1 MCVDTSTTND
11 SGKYGRRCHFLLL
24 ARTALEVGVDNR
36 VTDGRARSL
45 ELNARGVHVPDVIAV
60 SPDGGGCRRCSKD
73 SGAGNLGGIGSGGVA
88 ASIVGGHA
96 ELQNIMDTRWSVV
109 LIFVLL
115 CLDCDRKSA
124 TKKIR
129 ISHADTVIRF
139 SHSCRTYLGTY

>member
-73 SGAGNLGGIGSGGVA
+73 SGAGVFGGSGGVA

-96 ELQNIMDTRWSVV
+96 ELQNIKWILGGRSCFLLFFFAWIVTGRVPPKRSELAMLTRSFGSV
-109 LIFVLL
+109 I
-115 CLDCDRKSA
+115 
-124 TKKIR
+124 
-129 ISHADTVIRF
+129 HAV
-139 SHSCRTYLGTY
+139 RT

>member
-1 MCVDTSTTND
+1 MTVTS
-11 SGKYGRRCHFLLL
+11 RCHILLL

-36 VTDGRARSL
+36 VTDGRVRSL

-73 SGAGNLGGIGSGGVA
+73 SGAGLGGIGSGGVA

-96 ELQNIMDTRWSVV
+96 ELQNIMDTRGSVV
-109 LIFVLL
+109 LLVVLL

-124 TKKIR
+124 TKK
-129 ISHADTVIRF
+129 DQN
-139 SHSCRTYLGTY
+139 